1 MRHFNKPR
9 YGNLFPLES
18 FCEESGPTWI
28 QIVLESG
35 FGGSMVVLLSFL
47 NDFWNVY
54 VRTTAGGTVSW
65 LHFALVNPL
74 VSTLQAYPFRQ
85 DCFTKV
91 TFEMFPINIV
101 YT

>member
-1 MRHFNKPR
+1 M
-9 YGNLFPLES
+9 
-18 FCEESGPTWI
+18 

-35 FGGSMVVLLSFL
+35 FSDSLVALLGFL
-47 NDFWNVY
+47 NDFWDVY
-54 VRTTAGGTVSW
+54 VRTTAGGAVSW
-65 LHFALVNPL
+65 LDFALVNPL

-91 TFEMFPINIV
+91 TFEMFPIDIV